1 MTADAVRSA
10 FSASLASCREHE
22 GELGQLDSV
31 AGDGDHGS
39 GMVRGFTAAC
49 SAIKDS
55 EQEDPVLITSAGA
68 AFADAA
74 GGASGALWG
83 VFVRAIGKALGDGA
97 ITPVSVAAALRIGEA
112 EIERIGK
119 SQPGDKTLLDTLV
132 PFVED
137 LDSRVSDGA
146 TLRDAWAGALVV
158 AREATEA
165 TSKMIAKRGR
175 SSVLGERSL
184 GTVDPGA
191 CSLLHV
197 LEAVLPVIASE
208 EAEGP

>member
-10 FSASLASCREHE
+10 FSVSLESCREHE
-22 GELGQLDSV
+22 SELGQLDSV
-31 AGDGDHGS
+31 TGDGDHGS

-49 SAIKDS
+49 SAIAALEDRDS
-55 EQEDPVLITSAGA
+55 TMISAAGN

-83 VFVRAIGKALGDGA
+83 VFIQSVGTALREGA
-97 ITPVSVAAALRIGEA
+97 ITPSRVVAALRTGEA
-112 EIERIGK
+112 QMERIGK
-119 SQPGDKTLLDTLV
+119 SKPGDKTLLDTLV
-132 PFVED
+132 PFLYALEIE
-137 LDSRVSDGA
+137 VSDGS
-146 TLRDAWAGALVV
+146 TLSKAWTGALVG

-191 CSLLHV
+191 RSLLNV
-197 LEAVLPVIASE
+197 LEALLPVITSE
-208 EAEGP
+208 EAEQQ